1 MKTRKPILDVVFFC
15 FSLEQEKEF
24 DVPELIYNLNL
35 LVDLTE
41 SDILHTDRQYV
52 LLIYFI

>member
-1 MKTRKPILDVVFFC
+1 MVFFC